1 MLTVKEIEEVL
12 FTKNLGGYKTSE
24 VDAFLDQCADTV
36 KELVAQNEENAN
48 KMQVLAETI
57 MDYRNQEDSI
67 RTALISAQRM
77 ADSVVAEAKEKAEA
91 IIAEAESKAQ
101 AVTEQA
107 DETAELAREKVLLD
121 IEAEDKELRRI
132 RQEVADFKSRLL
144 SAYREHL
151 TLIGVLEDEQP
162 EEIAAPAAEEVAVA
176 EDIAPANIAETEVA
190 EEPTPAYAGPIPDFS
205 IFELKEDE

>member
-1 MLTVKEIEEVL
+1 MLTVKDIQEVR
-12 FTKNLGGYKTSE
+12 FTKTMGGYKTAE

-36 KELVAQNEENAN
+36 EALLAQNEENTN

-57 MDYRNQEDSI
+57 VDYRNQEDSI

-91 IIAEAESKAQ
+91 IIAEAQEKAQ
-101 AVTEQA
+101 AVTAQA
-107 DETAELAREKVLLD
+107 DETAELAREKALLD

-151 TLIGVLEDEQP
+151 TLIGVLEDAQP
-162 EEIAAPAAEEVAVA
+162 EEAVA
-176 EDIAPANIAETEVA
+176 PVA
-190 EEPTPAYAGPIPDFS
+190 EEPVVTEDAAPTEAAVSEEPVPAYTGPIPDFS
-205 IFELKEDE
+205 VFELKEEE